1 MQHALYIQKPS
12 EQQVLEGSGLIV
24 PKRHAPDVF
33 SLTAGEWSDTQE
45 LLLKAKAYLE
55 ERYGHDGYSVGW
67 NTGKTG
73 GQSIPHAHL
82 HVIPR
87 FADEL
92 HAGKGIRHWIKQQEQ
107 STNSLAVHNSV
118 TQKYV
123 TLLMKPIKKAMQ
135 NQQIRRC
142 HLN

>member
-1 MQHALYIQKPS
+1 MYEIDCPYCNLLADPEQQIIYENATCAYIQKPS

-33 SLTAGEWSDTQE
+33 SLTAEEWRDTQQ

-55 ERYGHDGYSVGW
+55 ERHGHDGYSVGW

-92 HAGKGIRHWIKQQEQ
+92 HAGKGIRHWIKQQD
-107 STNSLAVHNSV
+107 N
-118 TQKYV
+118 
-123 TLLMKPIKKAMQ
+123 
-135 NQQIRRC
+135 RRTPC
-142 HLN
+142 

>member
-1 MQHALYIQKPS
+1 MYEKECPYCNLLADPEQQIIFENETCAYIQKPS
-12 EQQVLEGSGLIV
+12 EQKVLEGSGLN
-24 PKRHAPDVF
+24 R
-33 SLTAGEWSDTQE
+33 SETACSRCIFINCAEEWSDTQE

-87 FADEL
+87 FADEPY
-92 HAGKGIRHWIKQQEQ
+92 AGKGIR
-107 STNSLAVHNSV
+107 
-118 TQKYV
+118 
-123 TLLMKPIKKAMQ
+123 LLD
-135 NQQIRRC
+135 
-142 HLN
+142 

>member
-1 MQHALYIQKPS
+1 MYEKECPYCNLLADPEQQIIFENATCAYIQKPS

-33 SLTAGEWSDTQE
+33 LLTKEEWRDTQE
-45 LLLKAKAYLE
+45 LLLKAKSYLE
-55 ERYGHDGYSVGW
+55 ESYGHDGYSVGW

-87 FADEL
+87 FADEP
-92 HAGKGIRHWIKQQEQ
+92 HAGKGIRHWIKQE
-107 STNSLAVHNSV
+107 NN
-118 TQKYV
+118 
-123 TLLMKPIKKAMQ
+123 
-135 NQQIRRC
+135 RR
-142 HLN
+142 HS

>member
-1 MQHALYIQKPS
+1 MYEKECSYCNLLADPEQQIIFENTTCAYIQKPS

-24 PKRHAPDVF
+24 PKRHVQDVF
-33 SLTAGEWSDTQE
+33 SLTAEEWSDTQE
-45 LLLKAKAYLE
+45 LLLKAKVYLE

-92 HAGKGIRHWIKQQEQ
+92 HAGKGIRYWIKQQD
-107 STNSLAVHNSV
+107 NRR
-118 TQKYV
+118 
-123 TLLMKPIKKAMQ
+123 TL
-135 NQQIRRC
+135 
-142 HLN
+142 